1 MRPLLRLLGDT
12 LRERIV
18 AEAREVLLR
27 LGVEVHDP
35 AALALLADHGAE
47 VDPGA
52 RRARLPGALV
62 EKALGTAPRGFALYD
77 VPGERAHELAG
88 DSVGFAPGSAATR
101 LLDGGALRP
110 PVTADYVRYARLVSS
125 LPNLYA
131 QSTAFVPSD
140 VPATVSDSYR
150 LFLGLLHCE
159 KPVVTGSFSAEGF
172 ATMLEMLLAV
182 RGSATA
188 LRERPFAVFT
198 CCPTAPLSWSEE
210 AARVLVLAARSG
222 VPVEIVPVPMAG
234 FVSPV
239 TLVGTLVQGTA
250 EALLGVVLHQLAA
263 PGAPLL
269 WGTSAAVFDVRSE
282 TAPTGAIE
290 TSMLTCGMNEVG
302 KSLGLPTQGYA
313 TVSDAKELDA
323 QAGLESAAGALLAA
337 LSGVNSVS
345 GPGLLDLDD
354 GFSLE
359 KLVLDD
365 ELCGMALRLV
375 RGVEPRDDFPALPI
389 LSELLAEKHL
399 LIASHTR
406 RNLRK
411 EISFPGPVLD
421 RNREERWR
429 ADGAAT
435 LAARA
440 SAEVARRVGAW
451 KPGRLADA
459 ARRDLVLLMEAAAR
473 RAGADR
479 LPERGP

>member
-1 MRPLLRLLGDT
+1 MLY
-12 LRERIV
+12 
-18 AEAREVLLR
+18 R

-35 AALALLADHGAE
+35 GALALLADNGAE
-47 VDPGA
+47 VDLA
-52 RRARLPGALV
+52 SRRARLPEDLV
-62 EKALGTAPRGFALYD
+62 ARALGTAPRGFALFD
-77 VPGERAHELAG
+77 VPGERAHELSG
-88 DSVGFAPGSAATR
+88 DAVGFAPGSAATR
-101 LLDGGALRP
+101 LLDAGGLRP
-110 PVTADYVRYARLVSS
+110 PVTADYVRYAKLVAS

-140 VPATVSDSYR
+140 VPAAVSDSYR

-159 KPVVTGSFSAEGF
+159 KPVVTGSFSAGGF
-172 ATMLEMLLAV
+172 ATMLEMQLAV
-182 RGSATA
+182 RGSEAA

-198 CCPTAPLSWSEE
+198 CCPTAPLSWSED
-210 AARVLVLAARSG
+210 AARVLVLAARAG
-222 VPVEIVPVPMAG
+222 VPVEVVPVPMAG

-239 TLVGTLVQGTA
+239 TLAGTLVQGTA

-263 PGAPLL
+263 PGAPIL

-290 TSMLTCGMNEVG
+290 TAMLTCGMNEVG

-359 KLVLDD
+359 KLVVDD

-375 RGVEPRDDFPALPI
+375 RGVEPRDDFPAVPL
-389 LSELLAEKHL
+389 LTELLAEKHL

-406 RNLRK
+406 KNLRK
-411 EISFPGPVLD
+411 EITFPGPVLD
-421 RNREERWR
+421 RSREERWR
-429 ADGAAT
+429 SDGAAS
-435 LAARA
+435 LLSRAA
-440 SAEVARRVGAW
+440 AEVERRVSAW
-451 KPGRLADA
+451 RPSRLPETV
-459 ARRDLVLLMEAAAR
+459 RNDLAGLMETAAR
-473 RAGADR
+473 RAGAGR
-479 LPERGP
+479 LPERDA